1 MQRDVNPMFNVV
13 LVLDDVCAEDR
24 LQFQIKDRGL
34 ISVDRLGWFLGPR
47 IIANTSLPVG
57 PSFEGFLELSTEKQ
71 ILGNGPPLLQVKVRF
86 SPVPTVDVGLP
97 SPGNTV
103 VCLPEP
109 WPSSRQALQF
119 EPSAPPAEAVGMSSG
134 SGGPVSGSEAAA
146 RGGAGVPVSGAE
158 TSPSGAIVPVSRVGG
173 SGVPASDAETSPCG
187 AGVPENTSSV
197 FYIDLEVSALAPPN
211 QILAKLFDMQE
222 RRRTD
227 PFPATAGRNYNALGA
242 GFDLAAKRHV
252 SLWPG
257 VAVPLPT
264 DLDDVLHQMAKFN
277 GMDTHPH
284 WSSGV
289 EVCLS
294 WLASVKDSMHVH
306 TAEHHVLG
314 FYPTPP
320 SRSSLFDDCHN

>member
-13 LVLDDVCAEDR
+13 VVLAGVCAEDR

-34 ISVDRLGWFLGPR
+34 ISVDRLGGLFGPR
-47 IIANTSLPVG
+47 IIARASLPVG
-57 PSFEGFLELSTEKQ
+57 PSFEGFLELSPERR
-71 ILGNGPPLLQVKVRF
+71 ILGNGPALLEVKVRF

-97 SPGNTV
+97 SPSNMI

-119 EPSAPPAEAVGMSSG
+119 EPSAPPAEGMSSG

-146 RGGAGVPVSGAE
+146 RAGAGVPVSGAE
-158 TSPSGAIVPVSRVGG
+158 TSPSGAIVPVSRTG
-173 SGVPASDAETSPCG
+173 SGVPVFGAASPFG

-197 FYIDLEVSALAPPN
+197 FYIDPEVFALAPPN

-257 VAVPLPT
+257 VAAPLPT

-294 WLASVKDSMHVH
+294 WLESVKDPMHVH
-306 TAEHHVLG
+306 IAEHHVLG
-314 FYPTPP
+314 FHATPP
-320 SRSSLFDDCHN
+320 SRSFFFDDCHN